1 MINLRILLLLFIL
14 GSCVSVFAGEARE
27 RAFNNNF
34 AENAA
39 MEFFEKHEV
48 WPTSID
54 DLVVVAKERGKSEDW
69 FRGEDYHAIGF
80 KVLSNGKLQLELTAP
95 SGKTKVRICDKPS
108 TSAEAIIK
116 KEGYLIVHDGS
127 SFYYLGGDGLFI
139 SGPLDSWCGRAIE
152 GTYQTGF
159 RATGV
164 MYFFNRLSARTRY
177 EMEFE
182 IISVERDGEPFDPK
196 NFGFFEQADRVF
208 KRISGKP
215 VFHKAYFIF
224 RSLVPLKK

>member
-48 WPTSID
+48 WPTRID
-54 DLVVVAKERGKSEDW
+54 DLVAIAKERKSKDYFRSEDY
-69 FRGEDYHAIGF
+69 RAIGF

-95 SGKTKVRICDKPS
+95 SGKTEVRICDKPS

-164 MYFFNRLSARTRY
+164 MHFFNRSCVPTIY

-182 IISVERDGEPFDPK
+182 IDGVERDGEPFDSK
-196 NFGFFEQADRVF
+196 NFVFFEQADRVF